1 MTFTVPSGTALQ
13 WIWLSGILYSFRS
26 GPTATRSVKRES
38 STSRLRTLL
47 VVIPAAVLLSYT
59 GLRFG
64 ILQRRFVPDSA
75 ALRAA
80 GFLIT
85 FAGLGVT
92 LWARHHLGKFWSARV
107 ALKQDHELIR
117 SGPYAYVR
125 HPIYSG
131 LFIALIG
138 TALVIGE
145 WRALLAV
152 LP

>member
-1 MTFTVPSGTALQ
+1 MLCAIALLALPSVPL
-13 WIWLSGILYSFRS
+13 
-26 GPTATRSVKRES
+26 
-38 STSRLRTLL
+38 TLL
-47 VVIPAAVLLSYT
+47 ND
-59 GLRFG
+59 RFLPHDVWCFWLG
-64 ILQRRFVPDSA
+64 ATLT
-75 ALRAA
+75 AA
-80 GFLIT
+80 GLLFSI
-85 FAGLGVT
+85 
-92 LWARHHLGKFWSARV
+92 WARHHLGKFWSARV

-152 LP
+152 LLVFLAHMDKARREEKLLAEQFGEAFATYRAETGWLFPGL